1 MDFAVT
7 QLDSSD
13 WQRGR
18 AVRLRALAKSPAAF
32 GSVLGVEQR
41 LDDSVWPQRV
51 TPVEAATFVAVS
63 DSGEDVGLI
72 VGAPDDDD
80 AGLFSM
86 GGCLCS
92 PAIRG
97 RRETGRGD
105 HRVGNGIRTS
115 PNPPRGRRRKRRC
128 DRALRQLRIRTHWQI
143 RVPASSPRS
152 HHRTPT
158 SVGAESSEYGPLI

>member
-1 MDFAVT
+1 VDFAVT

-18 AVRLRALAKSPAAF
+18 AVRLRALAESPAAF

-86 GGCLCS
+86 GVASAARQSGVGGRLVEVIIAWATAS
-92 PAIRG
+92 GHHRILLEVGEENAAAIALYANCG
-97 RRETGRGD
+97 FEPTGKSG
-105 HRVGNGIRTS
+105 S
-115 PNPPRGRRRKRRC
+115 LPPPR
-128 DRALRQLRIRTHWQI
+128 DHTTEHQRALVLSRPNAVL
-143 RVPASSPRS
+143 
-152 HHRTPT
+152 
-158 SVGAESSEYGPLI
+158 